1 MNYFVYIISCADYT
15 LYTGITND
23 LDSRIAAHNS
33 GKGARYTSGRLPV
46 SLVYSETCES
56 KSIALRREMEI
67 KRMTRAKKLRL
78 ISSGGNISL
87 KPDAACECPE

>member
-23 LDSRIAAHNS
+23 LDSRIAAHNR

-46 SLVYSETCES
+46 SLVYRETCES

-78 ISSGGNISL
+78 ISSGGNISQ
-87 KPDAACECPE
+87 KPDPACELP